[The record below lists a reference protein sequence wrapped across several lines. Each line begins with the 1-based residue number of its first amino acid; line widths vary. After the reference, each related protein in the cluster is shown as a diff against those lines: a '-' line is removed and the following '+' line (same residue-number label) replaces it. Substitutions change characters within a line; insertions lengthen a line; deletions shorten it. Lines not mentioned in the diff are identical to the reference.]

1 MQIDARG
8 PRFGAVITVA
18 VLATAISAGP
28 GVVGTTLLAIQTLA
42 FGLGAIVGPQAQ
54 PYGRIYSSLI
64 RPRLT
69 GPVPLEDAAPP
80 RFAQAVGLVFALL
93 ALIGAVTGVTTLFVV
108 PAAFALGAAFLNAAF
123 DFCLG
128 CEIYLRVK
136 RVRFAA

>member
-8 PRFGAVITVA
+8 PRFGAVVTTA

-28 GVVGTTLLAIQTLA
+28 GALGTALLAVQTLA
-42 FGLGAIVGPQAQ
+42 FGIGAIVGPQAQ
-54 PYGRIYSSLI
+54 PYGRLYAAFI
-64 RPRLT
+64 RPRLS
-69 GPVPLEDAAPP
+69 GPVPLEDVAPP
-80 RFAQAVGLVFALL
+80 RFAQAVGLAFAVT
-93 ALIGAVTGVTTLFVV
+93 ALIGAVTGVTALFVV
-108 PAAFALGAAFLNAAF
+108 PAAFALAAAFLNAAF